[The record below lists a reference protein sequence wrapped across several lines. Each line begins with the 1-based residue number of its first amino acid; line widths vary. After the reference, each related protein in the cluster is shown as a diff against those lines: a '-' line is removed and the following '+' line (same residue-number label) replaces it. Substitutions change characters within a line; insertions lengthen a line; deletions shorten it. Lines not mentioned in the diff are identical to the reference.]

1 MPSKNRCLLR
11 AAFLRKALGALFAFW
26 ALGLSGA
33 DSPMRLTLAIEE
45 YPPLMGQKLPYGGF
59 LTRVVTEAFALTGVK
74 VHLLWVPNNRA
85 ITGTM
90 DGHYDGSYG
99 WAHAPHRDPKLLYSS
114 SVIYS
119 YRMVFFHRRGES
131 YPWRKLEDLRPYR
144 LGATIGN
151 HYSDEF
157 TALQTSGVLNVD
169 SAAADASGMQKL
181 AAGRIDLFPMDQ
193 EAGEMLADAVL
204 SQEDRARITYQANA
218 IWEVPTY
225 VVIRRTHP
233 QGPELI
239 ERFDRGFR
247 KLAASGKLKLLTEE
261 AKRAIREQAKKP

>member
-1 MPSKNRCLLR
+1 MHSGNRHLAW
-11 AAFLRKALGALFAFW
+11 AALWRT
-26 ALGLSGA
+26 ALGLLLALSGL
-33 DSPMRLTLAIEE
+33 RLPGAPLRLELAIEE

-59 LTRVVTEAFALTGVK
+59 LTRVVKEAFALGGVM
-74 VHLLWVPNNRA
+74 VQLLWVPNNRA

-99 WAHAPHRDPKLLYSS
+99 WAHAPHRDPKLLYSN
-114 SVIYS
+114 SVIYA
-119 YRMVFFHRRGES
+119 YRMVFFQRKGES
-131 YPWRKLEDLRPYR
+131 YPWKKLEDLRPYR

-157 TALQTSGVLNVD
+157 ATLQAAGVLNVD

-181 AAGRIDLFPMDQ
+181 ASGRIDLFPMDQ
-193 EAGEMLADAVL
+193 EAGEMLADATL
-204 SQEDRARITYQANA
+204 SKEDRARITYQANA

-225 VVIRRTHP
+225 VVIRRNHP

-239 ERFDRGFR
+239 ERFDRGYR
-247 KLAASGKLKLLTEE
+247 KLAASGRLKRIIEE
-261 AKRAIREQAKKP
+261 TKRAIREQTQKP